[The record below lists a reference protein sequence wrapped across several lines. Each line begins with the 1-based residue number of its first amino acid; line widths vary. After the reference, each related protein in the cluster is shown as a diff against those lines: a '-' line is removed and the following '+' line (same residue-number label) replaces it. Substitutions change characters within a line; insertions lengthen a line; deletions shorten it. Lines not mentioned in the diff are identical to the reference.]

1 MLVLTRKQQ
10 QRIQIGDNVT
20 ITILRVKGQT
30 VRVGI
35 EAPEEIRV
43 LRGEL
48 PAANDV
54 VGDVP
59 APPAPVASDAAA
71 DADADEPSAS
81 ASLKADWS
89 APLASWI
96 QRGGAASAAADVS
109 IMRL

>member
-48 PAANDV
+48 PATKDV
-54 VGDVP
+54 VGEESES
-59 APPAPVASDAAA
+59 VATATESSEVDS
-71 DADADEPSAS
+71 EETTPGLG
-81 ASLKADWS
+81 LKPEWS
-89 APLASWI
+89 APLAPFL
-96 QRGGAASAAADVS
+96 QRGGAASASANASVV
-109 IMRL
+109 RL